1 MGISGFPGVGRGA
14 PPAHDLTALVQL
26 ELLKELRRSRA
37 GEDQEFGDSTGT
49 RGLGR
54 TLNRYHAMRRRVDTA
69 PEAIISSY
77 VDRMRE
83 QVGVEPG
90 QPWTMMDVN
99 RRLGWG
105 KFKTLQRS
113 HYLLAQVFQKLDTGD
128 VLAGQALC
136 VQGMKAMHQS
146 ALDQGS
152 FEAAWLLTGLPDPL
166 KKEKF
171 GGEPEELEVISQ
183 YMKALEDVAKRSKPA
198 GGGDDEEE
206 KGPKGGGKNGKHGA
220 AQPRKED

>member
-1 MGISGFPGVGRGA
+1 
-14 PPAHDLTALVQL
+14 
-26 ELLKELRRSRA
+26 
-37 GEDQEFGDSTGT
+37 
-49 RGLGR
+49 
-54 TLNRYHAMRRRVDTA
+54 
-69 PEAIISSY
+69 
-77 VDRMRE
+77 
-83 QVGVEPG
+83 
-90 QPWTMMDVN
+90 
-99 RRLGWG
+99 
-105 KFKTLQRS
+105 
-113 HYLLAQVFQKLDTGD
+113 
-128 VLAGQALC
+128 
-136 VQGMKAMHQS
+136 MHQS

-220 AQPRKED
+220 GQPRKED